1 MLEGRWGT
9 IGRKIFRFKG
19 KRAAGAAGLV
29 LILAMVLTAAGCSG
43 GAYDK
48 LMKAEAKTDAAVTG
62 VTTTRITLEN
72 NFDTASLT
80 AEELKMANYMKK
92 VTYEGRLRF
101 DHGLGEMASDLYLS
115 MGGIGFDAELYSFGG
130 ETYVKLPVMK
140 KYMNVKD
147 LMKVEG
153 AQAAAEA
160 QGDFLSETALEKLG
174 DIWSSV
180 ATPDNVKKTGSA
192 LLRTDSGDLK
202 TTRYTVEVDPEV
214 VQAALIE
221 SARVITEDLAA
232 KNPDAD
238 FSSAIGEMTEIEI
251 DEVSM
256 ISEISSSGYV
266 VRDDVV
272 IRYHQPGLETSI
284 RVEIIRDQLDE
295 AVELNLPEITALELY
310 TSEELDREMPGA
322 LDDLLGTFGIQT
334 TDDTSEAR

>member
-1 MLEGRWGT
+1 MMEGRWGT
-9 IGRKIFRFKG
+9 IGRKIFKG
-19 KRAAGAAGLV
+19 KRAGGLA
-29 LILAMVLTAAGCSG
+29 LFLALTMTAAGCSG

-48 LMKAEAKTDAAVTG
+48 LMRAEAKTDAAVTG
-62 VTTTRITLEN
+62 VTTTKITLEN
-72 NFDTASLT
+72 DFDTAGLS
-80 AEELKMANYMKK
+80 AEALKMANYMKK
-92 VTYEGRLRF
+92 VTYEGTARY
-101 DHGLGEMASDLYLS
+101 DHGLGQMASDLYLS
-115 MGGIGFDAELYSFGG
+115 MGGIGFDAELYTFEG

-153 AQAAAEA
+153 AQAE
-160 QGDFLSETALEKLG
+160 FLSEAALKRLG
-174 DIWSSV
+174 AIWSSV

-221 SARVITEDLAA
+221 SAKVITEDLAE
-232 KNPDAD
+232 KNTQAD
-238 FSSAIGEMTEIEI
+238 FSAAIGEMTEIEI

-284 RVEIIRDQLDE
+284 RIEIIRDQLDQ
-295 AVELNLPEITALELY
+295 AVELNLPEITASELY

>member
-9 IGRKIFRFKG
+9 IGRKIFGFKG
-19 KRAAGAAGLV
+19 KRAAGLV
-29 LILAMVLTAAGCSG
+29 LILALVMTAAGCSG

-72 NFDTASLT
+72 NFDTEGMT

-92 VTYEGRLRF
+92 VTYEGRLRY
-101 DHGLGEMASDLYLS
+101 DHGLGRMASDLYLS
-115 MGGIGFDAELYSFGG
+115 MGGIGFDAEVYTFGG
-130 ETYVKLPVMK
+130 ETYIKLPVMK

-153 AQAAAEA
+153 AQASAEA
-160 QGDFLSETALEKLG
+160 QGEFLSEAALEQLG

-192 LLRTDSGDLK
+192 LLRTDSGDIK
-202 TTRYTVEVDPEV
+202 TTRYTIEVDPAV
-214 VQAALIE
+214 VQAALID
-221 SARVITEDLAA
+221 SAKVISEDLAK
-232 KNPDAD
+232 KNTQAD
-238 FSSAIGEMTEIEI
+238 ISAALGEMTKIEI

-256 ISEISSSGYV
+256 ISEISSGGYV

-284 RVEIIRDQLDE
+284 RVEIIRDQMDE
-295 AVELNLPEITALELY
+295 AVELSLPEITASELY
-310 TSEELDREMPGA
+310 TSEELNREMPGA

>member
-9 IGRKIFRFKG
+9 IGRKIFNG
-19 KRAAGAAGLV
+19 KRAGGLALFLA
-29 LILAMVLTAAGCSG
+29 LIMTAAGCSG

-62 VTTTRITLEN
+62 VTTTKITLEN
-72 NFDTASLT
+72 DFDTAGLS
-80 AEELKMANYMKK
+80 AEALKMMNYMKK
-92 VTYEGRLRF
+92 VTYEGTARY
-101 DHGLGEMASDLYLS
+101 DHGLGQVASDLYLS
-115 MGGIGFDAELYSFGG
+115 MGGIGFDAELYTFEG

-153 AQAAAEA
+153 AQAAAEI
-160 QGDFLSETALEKLG
+160 QGEFLSEASLERLG
-174 DIWSSV
+174 AIWSSV

-221 SARVITEDLAA
+221 SARVITEDLAE
-232 KNPDAD
+232 KNTQTD
-238 FSSAIGEMTEIEI
+238 FSAAIGEMTEIEI

-284 RVEIIRDQLDE
+284 RIEIIRDQLDQ
-295 AVELNLPEITALELY
+295 AVELNLPEITASELY

>member
-9 IGRKIFRFKG
+9 IGRKIFKG
-19 KRAAGAAGLV
+19 KRAAGLV
-29 LILAMVLTAAGCSG
+29 LIMTLIMTAAGCSG

-48 LMKAEAKTDAAVTG
+48 LKKAESKTDAAVTG

-72 NFDTASLT
+72 DFDTANLT
-80 AEELKMANYMKK
+80 VEELKMVNYMKK
-92 VTYEGRLRF
+92 FTYEGTARF
-101 DHGLGEMASDLYLS
+101 DHGLGQMASDLYLS
-115 MGGIGFDAELYSFGG
+115 MGGIGFDAEIYSFGG

-153 AQAAAEA
+153 VKASTEA
-160 QGDFLSETALEKLG
+160 QGEFLSEAALEKLG

-202 TTRYTVEVDPEV
+202 TTRYRVEVDPEV

-221 SARVITEDLAA
+221 SARVITENLAA
-232 KNPDAD
+232 KNSETD
-238 FSSAIGEMTEIEI
+238 FSAAMGEMTKIEI

-272 IRYHQPGLETSI
+272 IRYHQPGLTTSI
-284 RVEIIRDQLDE
+284 RVEIIRDKLDE
-295 AVELNLPEITALELY
+295 SVELSMPEITASELY

-322 LDDLLGTFGIQT
+322 LDDLLGTFGIQD